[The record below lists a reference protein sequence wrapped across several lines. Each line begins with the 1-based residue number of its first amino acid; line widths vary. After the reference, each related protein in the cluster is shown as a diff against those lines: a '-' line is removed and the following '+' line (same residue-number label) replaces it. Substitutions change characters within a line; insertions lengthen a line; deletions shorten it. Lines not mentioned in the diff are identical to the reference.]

1 MGVFPHVWPSVFSP
15 TLSRVPRTG
24 WEAPLWLGGLS
35 PNRYSLGGE
44 VRGPWSLGRR
54 KVPNARCWY
63 TQGDCLYSEAEQ
75 QSAPSLAAATLHVE
89 EAATSPLPF
98 FLPVL
103 FPSLCNEVPSSL
115 LFSQSSY
122 GPGKANPPLWQ
133 EAEVVLQERTG
144 EVPPLPSRQSFSG
157 KLCIWCGE

>member
-1 MGVFPHVWPSVFSP
+1 MCG
-15 TLSRVPRTG
+15 
-24 WEAPLWLGGLS
+24 PL
-35 PNRYSLGGE
+35 YSLPPFLGFLEQVGKLLFGLGDYHPTVTLWGGGAE